1 MGPFLI
7 LTQVGPAV
15 EQEERAAE
23 VSSSLLWEDPHL
35 GTMGAQATV
44 SLHQGMPRTPG
55 GEAATS
61 LLCTPTVI
69 RKGPL

>member
-7 LTQVGPAV
+7 LTQAGPAV
-15 EQEERAAE
+15 GQEERAAE

-44 SLHQGMPRTPG
+44 PHQGMPRTPG

-61 LLCTPTVI
+61 LLSTPTVI